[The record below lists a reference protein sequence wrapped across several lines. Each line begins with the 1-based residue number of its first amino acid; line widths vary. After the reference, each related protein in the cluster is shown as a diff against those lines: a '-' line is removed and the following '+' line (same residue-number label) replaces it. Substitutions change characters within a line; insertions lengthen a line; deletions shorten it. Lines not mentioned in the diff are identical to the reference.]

1 MFDYKFYDL
10 FCDFIAILTN
20 QKTMV
25 QLTFL

>member
-1 MFDYKFYDL
+1 MFDYKFYDW
-10 FCDFIAILTN
+10 FCGFIAILTN